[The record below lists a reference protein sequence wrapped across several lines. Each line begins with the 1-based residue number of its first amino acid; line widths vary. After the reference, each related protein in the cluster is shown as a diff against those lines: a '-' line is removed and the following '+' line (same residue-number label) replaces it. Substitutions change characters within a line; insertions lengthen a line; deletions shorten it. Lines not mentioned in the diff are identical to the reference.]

1 MALTM
6 LAALVKLLRRCLNQM
21 TGKSRQYVDT
31 SLKFEKEAFQQVC
44 TAKLVMQDS
53 VRPSYAAV

>member
-44 TAKLVMQDS
+44 TATLVMQDGVCLS
-53 VRPSYAAV
+53 